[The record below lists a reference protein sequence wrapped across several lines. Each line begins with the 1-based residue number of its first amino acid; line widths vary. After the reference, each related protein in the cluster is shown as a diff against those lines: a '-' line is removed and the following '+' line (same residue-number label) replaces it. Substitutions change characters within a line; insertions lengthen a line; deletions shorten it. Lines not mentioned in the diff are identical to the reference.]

1 MTNYDKFTMKEN
13 EIVTEQLKLKELT
26 KTEDVFKMYLD
37 VLYQVK
43 KIEALKKELRELF
56 ELDMNAEYEPNLV
69 EQLLGIELQTDGI

>member
-56 ELDMNAEYEPNLV
+56 ELNMNAEYEPNLV
-69 EQLLGIELQTDGI
+69 EQILGIELQTDGM

>member
-37 VLYQVK
+37 VLYQVIN
-43 KIEALKKELRELF
+43 IEALKKELRELF

>member
-69 EQLLGIELQTDGI
+69 EQLLGIELQTDGM

>member
-1 MTNYDKFTMKEN
+1 MTNYDKFKMKEN

>member
-56 ELDMNAEYEPNLV
+56 ELDMNAEYEPSLA
-69 EQLLGIELQTDGI
+69 EQILGIELQTDGM